1 LIDTVD
7 ATHLDQMTTI
17 KRYSNRK
24 LYNTDAC
31 QYVTLEEIA
40 GILKANGDVRVI
52 DHRTGADLTTLTLL
66 QVVLEQE
73 RQIGGLLPAVLLK
86 RIIQRGDQKIQ
97 LVKESLQSIWVS
109 HRQIDDEIS
118 KRTRALVSSE
128 KISNEEAERIRA
140 LLINLEPVGTS
151 ESDPSVG
158 NSYQLAIEQLH
169 QELDSLRQE
178 LQALKIRTTN

>member
-1 LIDTVD
+1 
-7 ATHLDQMTTI
+7 MTTI

-24 LYNTDAC
+24 LYNTDTY

-40 GILKANGDVRVI
+40 GILKADGDVRVI

-86 RIIQRGDQKIQ
+86 RIMQNGDPKIHM
-97 LVKESLQSIWVS
+97 VKESLQSIWKS
-109 HRQIDDEIS
+109 HRQDDDEIE
-118 KRTRALVSSE
+118 KRLQTLVSSE
-128 KISNEEAERIRA
+128 QISYEEAEHIRA
-140 LLINLEPVGTS
+140 LLIELAPA
-151 ESDPSVG
+151 G
-158 NSYQLAIEQLH
+158 NSDNESSVDNGYELAIDQLH

-178 LQALKIRTTN
+178 LQALKNATPTESNTIT

>member
-1 LIDTVD
+1 
-7 ATHLDQMTTI
+7 MTTI

-24 LYNTDAC
+24 LYNTDTC

-40 GILKANGDVRVI
+40 GILKADGDVRVI

-86 RIIQRGDQKIQ
+86 RIIQSGDQKIQ
-97 LVKESLQSIWVS
+97 MFKESLQSIRVI
-109 HRQIDDEIS
+109 HRQVDDEIG
-118 KRTRALVSSE
+118 KRLQALVSGE

-140 LLINLEPVGTS
+140 LLIDLAPISNLESV
-151 ESDPSVG
+151 PSADNG
-158 NSYQLAIEQLH
+158 YQLAIDQLH

-178 LQALKIRTTN
+178 LQALKTRNTN